1 MQKQGTIQRWDA
13 TRGFGFIR
21 SPQTTA
27 DIFFHIKDYQ
37 GAASPREGEAVWF
50 EEITVGGKGPRAMAV
65 RTANTPEAV
74 RHSRVA
80 PRRHTAPRRTGNG
93 TNSSPAFFALLTMAW
108 IAILAW
114 GVWAHRLPLWI
125 LGAAIVMNLA
135 TFFAY
140 WTDKHAA
147 RTRQWRTKEDTLHL
161 FSLLGGWPGAG
172 VAQAILRHKSS
183 KAAFQATY
191 WATVMAHCAALVGW
205 LFWLQ
210 PRMLLN

>member
-13 TRGFGFIR
+13 ARGFGFIR
-21 SPQTTA
+21 SPQTPA
-27 DIFFHIKDYQ
+27 DIFFHIKDYR
-37 GAASPREGEAVWF
+37 GAAAPREGEAVWF

-65 RTANTPEAV
+65 RTATTPAQAAPQ
-74 RHSRVA
+74 RQRRPA
-80 PRRHTAPRRTGNG
+80 PRPGVHRTDSN
-93 TNSSPAFFALLTMAW
+93 PAFFALLTIGW
-108 IAILAW
+108 ICLLAW
-114 GVWAHRLPLWI
+114 GVWAHRLPLWV
-125 LGAAIVMNLA
+125 LGAAVAVNLA

-147 RTRQWRTKEDTLHL
+147 RTRQWRTKEDSLHV

-191 WATVMAHCAALVGW
+191 WVTVVVHCAALLGW

-210 PRMLLN
+210 PRMLFNQ